1 MSAAKPTST
10 LTDTRPKSIFDRL
23 TARPVAAYAA
33 LTFLCAL
40 LFLPGLST
48 IPPTDR
54 DESRFMQA
62 SKQMMETGDYI
73 NIRFQNEPRNK
84 KPAGIYWLQTVA
96 VQLTGADHT
105 AAWPYRLP
113 SVIAAWL
120 AVLGTYYLG
129 CRLFD
134 RRTGLI
140 AGGMLAT
147 TFMTVIEAHIA
158 KTDATLLAAT
168 TVAMSALALMYARRE
183 EPPSGMAPA
192 LIFWCAVA
200 VGTLIKGPVSLAVG
214 VTTIIA
220 LAFADKNIAW
230 LKRTRPL
237 LGLPLALVMTLPWL
251 LATSGNEGENN
262 FFVEAVRGDLIPKL
276 IGGQEGHGAPP
287 GAHLAAGFITAWP
300 WSLLLPFALVVGW
313 RHRTQPAIRFCLA
326 WLLSTWVLF
335 ELVPTKLPHYTL
347 PAFPALVLLTAWA
360 LQRTDFVTLMRKPAG
375 WVFRGLWLL
384 VTIGLAGGI
393 VFASLTY
400 GESALVPALIAAT
413 GLGAGAV
420 VAVLPWRD
428 LHRTAAA
435 LALAA
440 IAFTTTL
447 SAGVIPRLS
456 DLSVSAR
463 LAAAIA
469 PHRMGDL
476 PVAIASYSEPSVVF
490 LLGTPTLLTG
500 TARVA
505 DYVLS
510 TPGAIGV
517 IEQAQVESVAADL
530 RARGGELTRLADVDG
545 FNYSRGDPVHLSVI
559 VASYKEAP

>member
-1 MSAAKPTST
+1 
-10 LTDTRPKSIFDRL
+10 
-23 TARPVAAYAA
+23 
-33 LTFLCAL
+33 
-40 LFLPGLST
+40 
-48 IPPTDR
+48 
-54 DESRFMQA
+54 MQA

-73 NIRFQNEPRNK
+73 NIHFQNEPRNK
-84 KPAGIYWLQTVA
+84 KPAGIYWLQTAA

-105 AAWPYRLP
+105 ATWPYRLP

-129 CRLFD
+129 SRLFD

-140 AGGMLAT
+140 AAGMLAT
-147 TFMTVIEAHIA
+147 AFMTVIEAHIA
-158 KTDATLLAAT
+158 KTDAALLAAT
-168 TVAMSALALMYARRE
+168 TVAMGALALMYTRKDG
-183 EPPSGMAPA
+183 PPSGLLPA
-192 LIFWCAVA
+192 LVFWCAVA

-214 VTTIIA
+214 IATVIA

-230 LKRTRPL
+230 LKQTRPL
-237 LGLPLALVMTLPWL
+237 LGVPLALIMTLPWL
-251 LATSGNEGENN
+251 LATSGNQGENN

-300 WSLLLPFALVVGW
+300 WSLLLPFALVIGW
-313 RHRTQPAIRFCLA
+313 RHRTQPAVRFCLA
-326 WLLSTWVLF
+326 WLLSTWILF

-360 LQRTDFVTLMRKPAG
+360 IDNADFAALMRKPAA
-375 WVFRGLWLL
+375 WIFRSLWFL
-384 VTIGLAGGI
+384 VTLGLAGGV
-393 VFASLTY
+393 VFASVTY
-400 GESALVPALIAAT
+400 GDGTVVSAILAAT
-413 GLGAGAV
+413 GLGLGAIM
-420 VAVLPWRD
+420 ALMPWRD
-428 LHRTAAA
+428 IRRSVAV

-440 IAFTTTL
+440 LAFTTML

-456 DLSVSAR
+456 DLAISAR

-469 PHRMGDL
+469 PHRTTDL
-476 PVAIASYSEPSVVF
+476 PVAIASYSEPSAVF
-490 LLGTPTLLTG
+490 LLGTRTLLTS

-517 IEQAQVESVAADL
+517 IESAQIEEVAADL
-530 RARGGELTRLADVDG
+530 AERGGRLTRLAEVEG
-545 FNYSRGDPVHLSVI
+545 LNYSRGDPVRLSVI
-559 VASYKEAP
+559 VASYKEQP